1 NICTKSLRIVK
12 SHASALNIF
21 NFCLTGKLLFKLYVK
36 IHNCLAKKHKQKTQA
51 IVFQL
56 IQHHPNLLSRD
67 WDIQA
72 HITHDLIETI
82 TYLTHNK

>member
-1 NICTKSLRIVK
+1 
-12 SHASALNIF
+12 
-21 NFCLTGKLLFKLYVK
+21 
-36 IHNCLAKKHKQKTQA
+36 LAKKHKQKTQA